1 MGKEEIEDK
10 TVKDFIQ
17 KLKKRFK
24 IERIILFGSRARGDA
39 LKDSDYDFII
49 VSKDFEGIFFTERT
63 SLLYDLWNSEFS
75 LEALCYTPEEF
86 NKKAREISIVKE
98 ALSHGIHIS

>member
-1 MGKEEIEDK
+1 MGKGEIEDR
-10 TVKDFIQ
+10 TIKDFIQ

-24 IERIILFGSRARGDA
+24 IERIILFGSRAEGEA

-49 VSKDFEGIFFTERT
+49 VSKDFEGIFFTDRT
-63 SLLYDLWNSEFS
+63 SLLYDLWDSELS

-86 NKKAREISIVKE
+86 DKKAREIGIVKE
-98 ALSHGIHIS
+98 AIKHGIRLS